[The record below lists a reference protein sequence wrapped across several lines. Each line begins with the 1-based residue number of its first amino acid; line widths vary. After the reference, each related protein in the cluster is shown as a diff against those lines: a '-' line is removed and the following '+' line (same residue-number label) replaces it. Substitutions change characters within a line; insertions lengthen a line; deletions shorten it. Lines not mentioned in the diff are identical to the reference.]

1 MCVCVCVGG
10 GVRWPLPCGSG
21 CVRRELPDWGLPGR
35 RIGPQWAA
43 SFLLAPAVWS
53 YSTYTANAASP
64 MPTPGNACR
73 MFLVSSGCPLHRSA
87 LRQSKAIYQSVCLT
101 SAKRASPGA
110 F

>member
-1 MCVCVCVGG
+1 
-10 GVRWPLPCGSG
+10 
-21 CVRRELPDWGLPGR
+21 
-35 RIGPQWAA
+35 
-43 SFLLAPAVWS
+43 
-53 YSTYTANAASP
+53 